1 MRLQNP
7 FAVLAPS
14 GIDSQVLTV
23 LARVEQFL
31 SVHQIQQLLPE
42 RGSLQGVRNSVERLL
57 EQGTVRERV
66 AGRSRAYG
74 INREHLLADAIGS
87 ISRAKQE
94 FLARLR
100 DAVAAWPL
108 RPLSVVMFGSAA
120 RNEMRS
126 DSDIDLL
133 FVFPDD
139 APDDLSH
146 ELVHQLVARAAAWT
160 GNDVRPLVYSDR
172 EIEPASIFESI
183 LRDGVEIAGE
193 PSWLRRRLRE
203 GVRA

>member
-23 LARVEQFL
+23 LARAEQFL

-74 INREHLLADAIGS
+74 INREHLLADAIAS
-87 ISRAKQE
+87 ISRSKQE

-100 DAVAAWPL
+100 DAVVAWPL
-108 RPLSVVMFGSAA
+108 RPPSVVMFGSAA
-120 RNEMRS
+120 RNEMGS

-139 APDDLSH
+139 APHDLAH

-160 GNDVRPLVYSDR
+160 GNDVRPLVYS
-172 EIEPASIFESI
+172 ESEVVPMGIFDSVLQEGNVISG
-183 LRDGVEIAGE
+183 D
-193 PSWLRRRLRE
+193 PSWLQQRMR
-203 GVRA
+203 VVAPA